1 MADLWHSD
9 PLSVVRCQ
17 LDLTAQDLVHSTQW
31 IQLTF
36 VANMESLIQQ
46 YNGFDALPS
55 EVSNA

>member
-1 MADLWHSD
+1 MADLWHGD
-9 PLSVVRCQ
+9 PLSMVGCQ